1 MSKNKKRLIKTIVA
15 LALFIPAFILYLI
28 FKEKGKYVWFAMF
41 SLIYLIASYDILY
54 KAVRNIL
61 HGKVFDENF
70 LMAIAS
76 LGALILGEYTEAVAV
91 MIFYQ
96 VGECFQ
102 SYAVGKSRASISKL
116 MDIRPDVARVI
127 RNGIEEEVFP
137 DEVSIGEIITVRAGD
152 KIPLD
157 GIVIEGNCHLNT
169 SALTGESRPISVEV
183 GDRVLSGTVCLDGK
197 LMIEVQK
204 EFYDG
209 TVSKILDMVENAST
223 KKAKVENFISVFAK
237 YYTPCV
243 VFSAI
248 ALAIIP
254 SLFTGNWQEWT
265 VRALTFLVV
274 SCPCALVISVPL
286 SFFGGIGGA
295 GNKGILIKGAN
306 YVEQISKANVFVF
319 DKTGTLTKG
328 KFSVVGVYPEE
339 KREEILKYAYV
350 CEKNSNHPIAKAI
363 VEECVQKNADGY
375 EIEEIAGKGV
385 IAKNKTER
393 ILCGNLSLLSS
404 ENVDVGEVQNLIR
417 QNSLENKTCAYI
429 AINGQFLGIIAVADT
444 VREDAKA
451 CISSLK
457 KQGAKVYMLTGDGEQ
472 SARFVAEEVGV
483 DNYFYGLLP
492 QDKMQRLE
500 EIIANKQKGDVV
512 AFIGDG
518 INDAPVIMRADVG
531 VSMGGV
537 GSDSAI
543 EASDVVLMYDKPS
556 AIVTAKKIAQKTMRI
571 VRQNV
576 IFALTIKLSALILSA
591 FGIGGMWYAVFA
603 DVGVSVLAILN
614 AMRAMRNKD
623 F

>member
-28 FKEKGKYVWFAMF
+28 FKDKGKYVWFAMF
-41 SLIYLIASYDILY
+41 SLIYLIAGYDILY

-137 DEVSIGEIITVRAGD
+137 DEVSVGEIITVRAGD

-169 SALTGESRPISVEV
+169 SALTGESRPISVVV

-363 VEECVQKNADGY
+363 VEECVPKNADGY

-404 ENVDVGEVQNLIR
+404 ENVDVGEVQNLIQ

-451 CISSLK
+451 CVSNLK
-457 KQGAKVYMLTGDGEQ
+457 KQGYKVYMLTGDGEQ

-492 QDKMQRLE
+492 QDKMQRIE